1 MDDVRWKMDDGRWM
15 MWLCAA
21 LFTIHCSLFISCT
34 KDGETI
40 ILPTPGEE
48 QPPATPLVTVIY
60 DPDGLGDRSYNDLIY
75 KGVEAAAKK
84 YGVRT
89 LQLAPENKEQG
100 LAYLETMFRQIENL
114 NDTVRRLFV
123 TPSIVYDAYIRANN
137 KRLETNPYADLLF
150 METAKPLDGKGST
163 FYIDYYGAMYMSGCM
178 VHYAAWDL
186 VSLLL
191 ANPYI
196 QTVKEAGDG
205 FQAGFNDTS
214 RFNTASTLL
223 LDVRYLSEDPV
234 GGFKIA
240 DSTATRIFNEER
252 HYISGKNVNNV
263 TLVPVCGG
271 AMHAFFRAAKS
282 IVSSYKYVGVDGDMT
297 ADKDNC
303 IFSTLK
309 RIDKVMVDYIGMWL
323 NGTMPK
329 HQILGLA
336 DGATDVIVGNYT
348 YAYSIKG
355 GLWDNGLNMDSL
367 RQVAIRK
374 EGERYGK

>member
-1 MDDVRWKMDDGRWM
+1 MIKITG
-15 MWLCAA
+15 WLLVAG
-21 LFTIHCSLFISCT
+21 LLLTGCT

-75 KGVEAAAKK
+75 KGVEEAAKK
-84 YGVRT
+84 YGLRT
-89 LQLAPENKEQG
+89 LQLAPENREQG
-100 LAYLETMFRQIENL
+100 LAYLETMFKQIENL

-282 IVSSYKYVGVDGDMT
+282 IV
-297 ADKDNC
+297 
-303 IFSTLK
+303 
-309 RIDKVMVDYIGMWL
+309 
-323 NGTMPK
+323 
-329 HQILGLA
+329 
-336 DGATDVIVGNYT
+336 
-348 YAYSIKG
+348 
-355 GLWDNGLNMDSL
+355 
-367 RQVAIRK
+367 
-374 EGERYGK
+374 

>member
-1 MDDVRWKMDDGRWM
+1 MNEKEPGVFV
-15 MWLCAA
+15 L
-21 LFTIHCSLFISCT
+21 LPSLLLTGCT

-48 QPPATPLVTVIY
+48 QPSTTPLVTVIY

-75 KGVEAAAKK
+75 KGVEEAAKK
-84 YGVRT
+84 YGLRT
-89 LQLAPENKEQG
+89 LQLAPENREQG

-196 QTVKEAGDG
+196 QTVKEAGEG
-205 FQAGFNDTS
+205 FEAGFNDS
-214 RFNTASTLL
+214 PSVYKKPITLHK
-223 LDVRYLSEDPV
+223 RYLSNEPG
-234 GGFKIA
+234 GGFTIA
-240 DSTATRIFNEER
+240 DSTATRIYKEEGA
-252 HYISGKNVNNV
+252 ILPDGMDNDV
-263 TLVPVCGG
+263 TIVPVCGG
-271 AMHAFFRAAKS
+271 AMHAFCRVVRS
-282 IVSSYKYVGVDGDMT
+282 MRIDDNYVGIDGDMT
-297 ADKDNC
+297 EDSDCCPYA
-303 IFSTLK
+303 ILK
-309 RIDKVMVDYIGMWL
+309 HIDKVMVDYVGMWL
-323 NGTMPK
+323 NGSMPK
-329 HQILGLA
+329 HQTLGLA
-336 DGATDVIVGNYT
+336 DGATDAVIGYE
-348 YAYSIKG
+348 YKWKG
-355 GLWDNGLNMDSL
+355 TSKLWKGVLNMDSL

-374 EGERYGK
+374 EGERYEK